1 MQKKTNIKSELKII
15 GGELKSR
22 KILFNSNNN
31 SPHKIRPTPNRL
43 RETLF
48 NWLMHD
54 IKNSHC
60 IDLFAGSG
68 ILGFEAI
75 SRGAM
80 SVLAYEINSDSIN
93 NIKKNR
99 ETLNIKSNK
108 YKIINQNCLEI
119 FKPENF
125 INNKNNTI
133 IFCDPPFNS
142 DLLIKFCDLISKLIC
157 EHNDIYNN
165 FLIYIECP
173 AKLNNEQN
181 KAIKKLKINWKLH
194 KEKKCS
200 DVHGLLFSKK

>member
-1 MQKKTNIKSELKII
+1 MQKKNNIKSELKII
-15 GGELKSR
+15 GGEFKSR
-22 KILFNSNNN
+22 KILFNSDNN

-54 IKNSHC
+54 IKNSDC

-75 SRGAM
+75 SRGAK

-99 ETLNIKSNK
+99 EILNVKSNK
-108 YKIINQNCLEI
+108 YKVINQNCLEI

-125 INNKNNTI
+125 INHKNNTI

-142 DLLIKFCDLISKLIC
+142 DLLIKFCDLIC
-157 EHNDIYNN
+157 GHNDKYKN

-173 AKLNNEQN
+173 AKLNNENN
-181 KAIKKLKINWKLH
+181 KAIKKLNTNWKLH
-194 KEKKCS
+194 KEKKCA
-200 DVHGLLFSKK
+200 DVHGLLFIKK